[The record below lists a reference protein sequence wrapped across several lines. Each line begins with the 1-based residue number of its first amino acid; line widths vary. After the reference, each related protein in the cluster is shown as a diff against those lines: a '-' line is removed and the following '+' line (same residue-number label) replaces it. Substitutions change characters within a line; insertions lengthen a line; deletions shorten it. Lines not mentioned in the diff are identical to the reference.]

1 MEIGL
6 MYQALAQKKVDLI
19 AGNSTDGLIPVLNL
33 FILEDDK
40 KYFPP
45 YEAVPIFNQAVLQKY
60 PEVRGAI
67 AQLAGLVS
75 NEDMQKMNY
84 QVDSQAIP
92 VETVVKDWLRA
103 KMPRKA

>member
-60 PEVRGAI
+60 PEVRGVI
-67 AQLAGLVS
+67 AQLADLVS

-84 QVDSQAIP
+84 QVDSQAMT

-103 KMPRKA
+103 KMPRKP